1 MNPFISLIQRVASDV
16 AEPQLMEDI
25 QSACRKKQVFC
36 FGDNDTRVAL
46 RLMERDGEKYMLVWL
61 GVSRGTG
68 ALEKFNP
75 IVTELSRAAGAG
87 WFEFCTSRRGFSRA
101 AGKLGFV
108 RQPDDEQG
116 RMWFRKEV

>member
-1 MNPFISLIQRVASDV
+1 MNPFISLIKRVADDV
-16 AEPQLMEDI
+16 NEPELLSVI
-25 QSACRKKQVFC
+25 QSACRKKQAFC
-36 FGDNDTRVAL
+36 FGDADTRVVL
-46 RLMERDGEKYMLVWL
+46 RLMERDGEKYILVWL

-75 IVTELSRAAGAG
+75 IVTELAREAGAG
-87 WFEFCTSRRGFSRA
+87 WFEFCTTRRGFIRV

-108 RQPDDEQG
+108 RQTDDSQG